1 MNLLN
6 SLKKMSQ
13 LEMILAVLFVL
24 FVILPIEL
32 PDMTAQLIDSSMGMI
47 AVFAMAVYMFF
58 NVTPVLAILFVF
70 VAYELLR
77 RSSTKTGKAIIMKYT
92 PTQQKKDEKMKK
104 MNPVKK
110 ETLEEEIVDKMAPV
124 GKSDIASYVST
135 SFSPIAE
142 DIGSASMV

>member
-1 MNLLN
+1 MKVLN
-6 SLKKMSQ
+6 SLKKLSQ

-24 FVILPIEL
+24 YVVLPIEM
-32 PDMTAQLIDSSMGMI
+32 PDMFAQLVDTTLGMVG
-47 AVFAMAVYMFF
+47 VFALAVYMFF
-58 NVTPVLAILFVF
+58 NVNPVLAVLFVF

-77 RSSTKTGKAIIMKYT
+77 RSSSKTGKAVIMKHT

-110 ETLEEEIVDKMAPV
+110 ETLEEEMVDKLAPV

-135 SFSPIAE
+135 SFSPVAE
-142 DIGSASMV
+142 DVGGASIV

>member
-1 MNLLN
+1 MKVLN
-6 SLKKMSQ
+6 SLKKLSQ

-24 FVILPIEL
+24 YIVLPIEM
-32 PDMTAQLIDSSMGMI
+32 PDMIAQLVDTTLGMVG
-47 AVFAMAVYMFF
+47 VFALAVYMFF
-58 NVTPVLAILFVF
+58 NVSPVLAVLFVF

-77 RSSTKTGKAIIMKYT
+77 RSSSKTGKAVIMKHT

-110 ETLEEEIVDKMAPV
+110 ETLEEEMVDKMAPV

-135 SFSPIAE
+135 SFSPVAE
-142 DIGSASMV
+142 DVGGASMV

>member
-1 MNLLN
+1 MKVLN
-6 SLKKMSQ
+6 SLKKLSQ

-24 FVILPIEL
+24 YVVLPIEM
-32 PDMTAQLIDSSMGMI
+32 PDMFAQLVDTTLGMVG
-47 AVFAMAVYMFF
+47 VFALAVYMFF
-58 NVTPVLAILFVF
+58 NVNPVLAVLFVF

-77 RSSTKTGKAIIMKYT
+77 RSSSKTGKAVIMKHT

-110 ETLEEEIVDKMAPV
+110 ETLEEEMVDKLAPV

-135 SFSPIAE
+135 SFSPVAE
-142 DIGSASMV
+142 DVGGASMV